1 MKKPLQLA
9 ATGYGL
15 LIIGASWLQPVF
27 LLIIRLYWGWQFHLT
42 GMGKLMHLDK
52 VAGYFQSLGIPYPAF
67 NAHLSGLTECF
78 GGLFLLLGLCSRIT
92 TIPLIVTMI
101 VAYAAAFPD
110 ALKNIFSKPDDF
122 VSADPF
128 QFLMAAIIVFVF
140 GPGLFSVDGLIGWI
154 LKRRAAKQAAAASP
168 SEAPGTPA

>member
-1 MKKPLQLA
+1 MNKPFQLV
-9 ATGYGL
+9 ATGYRL
-15 LIIGASWLQPVF
+15 LITGASWLQPVF

-67 NAHLSGLTECF
+67 NAHLAGLTECF
-78 GGLFLLLGLCSRIT
+78 GGLLLYAGICSRIT
-92 TIPLIVTMI
+92 AVPLIITMV

-110 ALKNIFSKPDDF
+110 ALKNIFMKPDDF

-128 QFLMAAIIVFVF
+128 QFLMAAIIVFIF
-140 GPGLFSVDGLIGWI
+140 GPGMFSVDGLIGWI
-154 LKRRAAKQAAAASP
+154 LKRQAAKRAAAASA